1 MEGDWCPDDSSE
13 VNEPCLCNNA
23 TGGWFI
29 LKAKLLLTVQETEIS
44 KIPSC
49 YILASLGALCVHV
62 CDDICVCI
70 GVYTRACVHVCGG
83 DVCICIGVWK
93 RYVPGVS
100 PQEL

>member
-1 MEGDWCPDDSSE
+1 MQI
-13 VNEPCLCNNA
+13 VV
-23 TGGWFI
+23 
-29 LKAKLLLTVQETEIS
+29 KLIVKPEKVALFS
-44 KIPSC
+44 KYSHEHNPN
-49 YILASLGALCVHV
+49 LHQFFAHASLCVHLGACPCVCACPYIHVCVHV